1 MIIDEPKHYQKHA
14 TTRNPYIVLFGFVT
28 VAEQTRFENRDNDI
42 DLNTIETDSWIFIG
56 TDNPNRPDGTSKE
69 LAFVYTKYVGI
80 YGSARYIIQWYYGW
94 NAGSNYI
101 RKKHTGKWQSW
112 EKF

>member
-1 MIIDEPKHYQKHA
+1 M
-14 TTRNPYIVLFGFVT
+14 FGFVT